1 MQIIKLSAGYML
13 VTSCGSVLFS
23 DAGFNEESGNIELE
37 KNNQRVFIVAS
48 SLSVEFE
55 KAFIEAGGV
64 IE

>member
-13 VTSCGSVLFS
+13 VTNLGSVLFS
-23 DAGFNEESGNIELE
+23 DAGFNDESGNIELE

-48 SLSVEFE
+48 SMSAEFE
-55 KAFIEAGGV
+55 KAFIAAGGA